1 VAWSRSASAH
11 LRARFLSAAWR
22 VTGHPLNYAAL
33 DLSQAGLDAMRAAL
47 HIAGVGQTITLTLSG
62 PDDTKVKGHGC
73 LK

>member
-1 VAWSRSASAH
+1 MATYT
-11 LRARFLSAAWR
+11 

-33 DLSQAGLDAMRAAL
+33 DLSPAGLDAMRGAMQ
-47 HIAGVGQTITLTLSG
+47 ITGVGQSLTITLAG